1 MRKRLAAIVLL
12 MLAVWA
18 LPVMAQA
25 NEKVEYIDFKTN
37 GKSEPYK
44 EYVLESGKLVRDDK
58 SVTEYTPVN
67 SNTVEWSTGNYVV
80 SSEVTITGRITVSGF
95 VNLILKDGAKLKAN
109 QGITAHNGNYLTIY
123 AQSEDDNEMGCIEI
137 PSNLGMNAGIGG
149 IFDNFSSDKGNC
161 GTVTFNGGRISF
173 TQGESG
179 SVNERKAAGIGGAYN
194 GSGGKIT
201 VNGGIIEGIKRY
213 EGACIGGGWNGTGNI
228 FTINGGVIRNL
239 SSEYG
244 AAIGGGKRHNNGG
257 YGGTITINGGTLT
270 SISSADGAC
279 IGGGSG
285 GKGGN
290 ITINGGVIT
299 LATNSQ
305 IADIDGAG
313 IGGGDGGAG
322 GTITINGGTINM
334 IQNQNKRYFGAGI
347 GGGNGG
353 NGGTIKITGGNIT
366 SKRSTGIAAIGSGKN
381 AAAVDVQIAPAE
393 GNMILVKYGDSEIGR
408 YYENEVVH
416 QWDKNELTIKT
427 EDNGFSPVSID
438 TAPQTKTMLSDFSFT
453 VTSKD
458 PAGLDGFTVKY
469 KTGEQEYSGTLPTDL
484 GTYDVLVSRKQTI
497 SRNADNSVNLEN
509 SYKRF
514 ECEIPGGLTI
524 VKADRSAPEQG
535 KDFTVGDETYMGFG
549 DGWLKPAGTD
559 ALEYRPKDAADFAAL
574 DSCAEGLA
582 PGAYVVRFAETG
594 TYNASEVATVNILA
608 STQKTDVQLVKEAI
622 EALPD
627 SVEPDDVKTV
637 TAICDAQK
645 LFLALG
651 EQERG
656 KIEPRLVEKLNA
668 LIAAAFRYVIVEGDG
683 ASVMAASKTALRFV
697 ANGPAQW
704 LQAVKVDGSALAQS
718 RYTVESGS
726 TIVTLHDDYVAS
738 LPAGEHTLTLV
749 YNDGSVSA
757 QFSVLAELN
766 LPQTG
771 DNSGFA
777 QWAALALLCA
787 GGVIALLTRRK
798 RA

>member
-109 QGITAHNGNYLTIY
+109 QGITVHNNTYLTIY
-123 AQSEDDNEMGCIEI
+123 AQSEEESTMGCIEI

-228 FTINGGVIRNL
+228 FTMNGGVIRNL

-244 AAIGGGKRHNNGG
+244 AAIGGGKRHRDGG
-257 YGGTITINGGTLT
+257 YGGTITINVGT
-270 SISSADGAC
+270 IANIASSYGAC
-279 IGGGSG
+279 IGGGDG
-285 GKGGN
+285 GKGGK
-290 ITINGGVIT
+290 
-299 LATNSQ
+299 
-305 IADIDGAG
+305 
-313 IGGGDGGAG
+313 
-322 GTITINGGTINM
+322 ITINGGTIN
-334 IQNQNKRYFGAGI
+334 INQDPDKQYYGAGI

-393 GNMILVKYGDSEIGR
+393 GNMILVKYGDSEIGS
-408 YYENEVVH
+408 YYENESVQ

-438 TAPQTKTMLSDFSFT
+438 TAPQTKTMIDPALSFEVKST
-453 VTSKD
+453 

-469 KTGEQEYSGTLPTDL
+469 RTGEQEYSDTVPTGL
-484 GTYDVLVSRKQTI
+484 GTYDVLVSRAQTI
-497 SRNADNSVNLEN
+497 SRYDDQSVDVTN

-514 ECEIPGGLTI
+514 ECKIPGGLKI
-524 VKADRSAPEQG
+524 IRADRSAPVPG
-535 KDFTVGDETYMGFG
+535 TDFTAGNETYMGFD
-549 DGWLKPAGTD
+549 DGWLKPEGTD
-559 ALEYRPKDAADFAAL
+559 ALEYRPKDAADFTAL
-574 DSCAEGLA
+574 DSLAEGLA

-608 STQKTDVQLVKEAI
+608 STKKTDVQLVKEAI

-627 SVEPDDVKTV
+627 SVEPDEVETV

-771 DNSGFA
+771 DNSGLA

-787 GGVIALLTRRK
+787 GGVIALLARRK

>member
-1 MRKRLAAIVLL
+1 MRKRLAASVLL

-25 NEKVEYIDFKTN
+25 NEKVENIDYEYIGDLLDRQ
-37 GKSEPYK
+37 
-44 EYVLESGKLVRDDK
+44 YVLKDGQLVPK
-58 SVTEYTPVN
+58 VKPVTDYTPVN
-67 SNTVEWSTGNYVV
+67 SSTVVWEDGYYVV
-80 SSEVTITGRITVSGF
+80 SGNVTIGERITVKGI
-95 VNLILKDGAKLKAN
+95 VNLILKDKATLTAEK
-109 QGITAHNGNYLTIY
+109 GITVHTGNLLTIY
-123 AQSEDDNEMGCIEI
+123 AQSEVEDTMGRIVI
-137 PSNLGMNAGIGG
+137 GGSRQNRAGIGG
-149 IFDNFSSDKGNC
+149 TGQGTSGTRSCGFVTINGGKIDFSSQTESDVQ
-161 GTVTFNGGRISF
+161 GTS
-173 TQGESG
+173 
-179 SVNERKAAGIGGAYN
+179 AAGIGG
-194 GSGGKIT
+194 ST
-201 VNGGIIEGIKRY
+201 NGG
-213 EGACIGGGWNGTGNI
+213 C
-228 FTINGGVIRNL
+228 
-239 SSEYG
+239 
-244 AAIGGGKRHNNGG
+244 GK
-257 YGGTITINGGTLT
+257 
-270 SISSADGAC
+270 
-279 IGGGSG
+279 
-285 GKGGN
+285 
-290 ITINGGVIT
+290 ITINGGVIDGIKS
-299 LATNSQ
+299 N
-305 IADIDGAG
+305 DGACIG
-313 IGGGDGGAG
+313 NGGAGSGGIIIINGGTIRNLASQYGACIGGGGGNQSTAPS
-322 GTITINGGTINM
+322 ITINGGTISN
-334 IQNQNKRYFGAGI
+334 IASKGGAAIGGGYLISSRDITINGGSITIVEGDYDSVSGAGI
-347 GGGNGG
+347 GGGFDGQGGNSEKRITINGG
-353 NGGTIKITGGNIT
+353 RITILPSDGGE
-366 SKRSTGIAAIGSGKN
+366 SKRTGAAIGGGEGAGSYAITISGGEIYAKTAAVAAIGSTTN
-381 AAAVDVQIAPAE
+381 TQPYVFIRPAE
-393 GNMILVKYGDSEIGR
+393 GEKIEVQYGNTVESH
-408 YYENEVVH
+408 YENQNVSAWKESNVTV
-416 QWDKNELTIKT
+416 KT
-427 EDNGFSPVSID
+427 LDNGFSPVSID
-438 TAPQTKTMLSDFSFT
+438 TAPQTKTMIDTALSFEVESI
-453 VTSKD
+453 
-458 PAGLDGFTVKY
+458 PEGLGDFTVKY

-524 VKADRSAPEQG
+524 VRADRSAPEQG

-627 SVEPDDVKTV
+627 SVEPDDVDTV
-637 TAICDAQK
+637 TAIRNAQK

-656 KIEPRLVEKLNA
+656 KIEPQLVEKLNA

-697 ANGPAQW
+697 ANGPAKW

-771 DNSGFA
+771 DNSGLA